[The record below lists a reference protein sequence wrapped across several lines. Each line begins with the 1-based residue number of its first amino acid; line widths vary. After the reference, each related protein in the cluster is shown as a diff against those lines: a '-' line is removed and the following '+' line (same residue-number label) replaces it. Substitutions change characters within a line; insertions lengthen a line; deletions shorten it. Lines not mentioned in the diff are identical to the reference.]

1 MTAPCSSRRS
11 FLAVGAAAGAAAILP
26 ASARSSSSVPVG
38 RGSYRVPIRRALKY
52 SMVRAEGVE
61 TVAARMALAQEAGFE
76 GIEFDNTPL
85 EEAEVEEILQAK
97 EALGFEVPGLV
108 CGAIG
113 RKCGSLDEAERAEGV
128 AEFAEALRHA
138 AALGGDTVLMYPGF
152 VDAERPYDRVY
163 ETLQTSIRE
172 LIPEAEH
179 AGVRIACE
187 NVSNNIFISPIE
199 TRDFIDSFDSPWVGW
214 YFDIGNIVRY
224 GWPEQWIRILGP
236 RILKLD
242 IKNYDREL
250 MMTEG
255 VRKGA
260 TNELELGSVDWTAVM
275 DALVEI
281 DYQGVWASA
290 EVRGGDLE
298 RLTEVNR
305 AMHAV
310 LSH

>member
-1 MTAPCSSRRS
+1 MNPSPSSRRS
-11 FLAVGAAAGAAAILP
+11 FLAAGASLGAAALLPGAV
-26 ASARSSSSVPVG
+26 SAERP
-38 RGSYRVPIRRALKY
+38 RYRVPLKRALKY

-61 TVAARMALAQEAGFE
+61 TVSARMALAQEAGFE

-85 EEAEVEEILQAK
+85 DEATVEEILQAK
-97 EALGFEVPGLV
+97 EDLGFEVPGLV

-138 AALGGDTVLMYPGF
+138 AELGGDTVLMYPGA
-152 VDAERPYDRVY
+152 VDADRPYDRVY
-163 ETLQTSIRE
+163 ETLQISIRE
-172 LIPEAEH
+172 LLPEAERT
-179 AGVRIACE
+179 GVKIACE
-187 NVSNNIFISPIE
+187 NVGNNIFISPIE
-199 TRDFIDSFDSPWVGW
+199 TRDFLDSFANPWVGW

-250 MMTEG
+250 MMNEG
-255 VRKGA
+255 VRKGV
-260 TNELELGSVDWTAVM
+260 TNELEQGSVDWTAVM

-281 DYQGVWASA
+281 DYQGLWASA
-290 EVRGGDLE
+290 EVRGGDLD
-298 RLTEVNR
+298 RLVEINR
-305 AMHAV
+305 SMHAV